1 MEKLDNSS
9 LMVGDWVSCD
19 GKNYQ
24 IAEIGGMV
32 CLDAE
37 KEIFASLEDI
47 TPIPITPEIL
57 EKNGFNEQGKGENY
71 TDYVFVPAIEGAP
84 APILVGFYKKPIKGV
99 SILFK
104 CTRSVCNGGGIND
117 LHLCTLNYVHELQ
130 HALKLCGIDKEIKL

>member
-1 MEKLDNSS
+1 MI
-9 LMVGDWVSCD
+9 GDWVFCD
-19 GKNYQ
+19 GKCYQ

-57 EKNGFNEQGKGENY
+57 EKNGFKPDGSGQISYCLLTPFG
-71 TDYVFVPAIEGAP
+71 IEGLRYS
-84 APILVGFYKKPIKGV
+84 IYVGLRQKTIEVHAAHTVLKKDNWRKV
-99 SILFK
+99 NKTYLE
-104 CTRSVCNGGGIND
+104 VCGP
-117 LHLCTLNYVHELQ
+117 YVHELQ